1 MLHASLFLS
10 SCTDTLFEAQGYVQE
25 GLPATLRIGVQA
37 EQGIQVTRAAADPT
51 LEETVHSLFV
61 FIFDEDGNKRLGL
74 FISSDQLQNDSQGA
88 YVTVNTTSMNNATV
102 VCIANATESGY
113 AITTEHLQRVG
124 TLANLQ
130 AAWETLDDR
139 SVERVNYFL
148 MTATATKE
156 NNTKI
161 NIAPGGN
168 RLDAKLQRVDA
179 KVTFNVGLGN
189 QLPADWENASF
200 LPRQWPCVKCPSTP
214 T

>member
-74 FISSDQLQNDSQGA
+74 FISSDQLQNDSQGV

-124 TLANLQ
+124 TLAHLQ

-161 NIAPGGN
+161 NIAGIAWTPSCNAWMPKSPSTSAWATSSPPTG
-168 RLDAKLQRVDA
+168 K
-179 KVTFNVGLGN
+179 TPPSC
-189 QLPADWENASF
+189 PASGA
-200 LPRQWPCVKCPSTP
+200 CAKCPSTP
-214 T
+214 I